1 MIGKTIG
8 AVAELPY
15 MKPGINQLKQWG
27 SAALNKLSTKKP
39 VNVSLTTPADLFDL
53 NKIKKPNGGLGN
65 QGATSEGVDDILN
78 SIGIKVKYKGEPS
91 IKEAV
96 EHLKNNPK
104 DAQKYKQFLEK
115 EPIQLTELPDQTYQL
130 QDGHHR
136 ATLAYY
142 SGQEHIPAVIKNKG
156 EYTSQAKLST
166 NLPLFAPSYP
176 PDKSILAVR
185 TNPRVALENF
195 TIGSENAKSFIR
207 SQTVTDQ
214 IKHNKLLAERLGKLN
229 SPLPFK
235 QQPALQVKFVN
246 DFSEYVNTKNNA
258 GASIE
263 HIDALFDPGANQVV
277 FKNTVQ
283 PKTAFHEILH
293 SFKYGD
299 RPIQD
304 LKAKYLIDPNKLQH
318 LSPELQKYYSSG
330 TEAAVHAAEYGFSQG
345 LTPGAKYPGQQVVM
359 EMLDAFGGP
368 SQGGLRFA
376 KRETPRDY
384 KRI

>member
-1 MIGKTIG
+1 
-8 AVAELPY
+8 
-15 MKPGINQLKQWG
+15 
-27 SAALNKLSTKKP
+27 
-39 VNVSLTTPADLFDL
+39 
-53 NKIKKPNGGLGN
+53 
-65 QGATSEGVDDILN
+65 
-78 SIGIKVKYKGEPS
+78 
-91 IKEAV
+91 V

-115 EPIQLTELPDQTYQL
+115 EPIQLTELPDQSYQL

-142 SGQEHIPAVIKNKG
+142 SGQEQIPAVIKNKG
-156 EYTSQAKLST
+156 EYVSQVKAST
-166 NLPLFAPSYP
+166 NIPLFAPSYA
-176 PDKSILAVR
+176 PDKSIITVR

-235 QQPALQVKFVN
+235 QQPALQVKFVD
-246 DFSEYVNTKNNA
+246 DFSKYVNTKNNA
-258 GASIE
+258 GVSTE
-263 HIDALFDPGANQVV
+263 HIGALFDPGSNQVV
-277 FKNTVQ
+277 FKNTVD
-283 PKTAFHEILH
+283 PRTAFHEILH

-304 LKAKYLIDPNKLQH
+304 LKAKYLIDPNKIKH
-318 LSPELQKYYSSG
+318 LSPELQKYYTSG
-330 TEAAVHAAEYGFSQG
+330 TEAAVHAAEYGYAQG
-345 LTPGAKYPGQQVVM
+345 LAPGAKYPGRQIV
-359 EMLDAFGGP
+359 EDMLNEFGGP
-368 SQGGLRFA
+368 SLGGLRFA
-376 KRETPRDY
+376 RGETSRDY